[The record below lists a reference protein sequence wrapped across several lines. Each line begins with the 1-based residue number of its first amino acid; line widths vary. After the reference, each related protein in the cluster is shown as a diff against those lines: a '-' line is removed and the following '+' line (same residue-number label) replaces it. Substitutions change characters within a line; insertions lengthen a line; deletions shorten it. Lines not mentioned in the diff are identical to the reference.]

1 MIDIIRN
8 TLRVLFRK
16 KGRTTLTVIGIS
28 IGITAVILISNIS
41 QCGSSALSDEIDGL
55 GMGGLSISLKDTS
68 APLTQK
74 ELKSIQSLSYVDYAM
89 PIIFEST
96 DVYVRDEKSSI
107 YLWGIDQYAKD
118 VISLNLIY
126 GRFIN
131 SGDIAAMSKICLVDQ
146 KFANSNYGTDNIVGR
161 KINIISNGISG
172 EYKIVGILKTGSG
185 LLQNMMGTY
194 IPNFVYIPYTTMQ
207 TTTHSNNYS
216 QIAIKTN
223 SSIDSETAGNDIIKT
238 IERNSD
244 IHNAYTVNNLAKQK
258 ENLNNIINIFTIIL
272 SAVGAISLLVASLNI
287 MNVMLVSVS
296 ERTREIGIKK
306 AIGASKKTIITEFLF
321 EAAILSLIGCIFG
334 IFTGLII
341 SALGA
346 LAFGLTFNPRIDII
360 IYTIILSMITGTIF
374 GIYPAVKAAALKP
387 VDALR
392 TC

>member
-8 TLRVLFRK
+8 TLRILFRK
-16 KGRTTLTVIGIS
+16 KGRTFLTVIGIS

-55 GMGGLSISLKDTS
+55 GMGGLTVSLKDTS

-96 DVYVRDEKSSI
+96 DVYVKDKKSSI
-107 YLWGIDQYAKD
+107 YLWGINQYAKD

-131 SGDIAAMSKICLVDQ
+131 AGDIAAMSKICLVDQ
-146 KFANSNYGTDNIVGR
+146 KFADSNYGTDNIVGR
-161 KINIISNGISG
+161 KITIISNGISD
-172 EYKIVGILKTGSG
+172 EYKVVGILKTGSG

-207 TTTHSNNYS
+207 ATNHSSNYS

-223 SSIDSETAGNDIIKT
+223 NNIDSEIAGNDIIKT
-238 IERNSD
+238 IERISNT
-244 IHNAYTVNNLAKQK
+244 HNAYTVTNLAKQK
-258 ENLNNIINIFTIIL
+258 ENLNNILNIFTIIL
-272 SAVGAISLLVASLNI
+272 SSVGAISLLVASLNI
-287 MNVMLVSVS
+287 MNVMLVSVT

-306 AIGASKKTIITEFLF
+306 AIGATKKNIITEFLS
-321 EAAILSLIGCIFG
+321 ESAILSLIGCICG
-334 IFTGLII
+334 IFSGMII
-341 SALGA
+341 SSLGA
-346 LAFGLTFNPRIDII
+346 LALGLTLRPRTDIM
-360 IYTIILSMITGTIF
+360 IYTMILSLATGIIF
-374 GIYPAVKAAALKP
+374 GIYPAVKAASLKP

>member
-8 TLRVLFRK
+8 TLRILFRK

-28 IGITAVILISNIS
+28 IGIMSVIIISNIS

-55 GMGGLSISLKDTS
+55 GMGGLTVSLKDTS

-74 ELKSIQSLSYVDYAM
+74 ELKTIQSLSYVDYAM

-96 DVYVRDEKSSI
+96 DVYVRDKKSSI

-118 VISLNLIY
+118 VISLNLLY

-131 SGDIAAMSKICLVDQ
+131 SGDIASMSKICLVDQ
-146 KFANSNYGTDNIVGR
+146 KFANSNYGIDNIVGR
-161 KINIISNGISG
+161 KITVISNGISD
-172 EYKIVGILKTGSG
+172 EYKVVGVLKTGSG

-207 TTTHSNNYS
+207 TTIHSNNYS

-223 SSIDSETAGNDIIKT
+223 NNIDSDIAGNDIIKT

-244 IHNAYTVNNLAKQK
+244 MYNAYTVNNLAKQK
-258 ENLNNIINIFTIIL
+258 ENLNNILNIFTIIL
-272 SAVGAISLLVASLNI
+272 SSVGAISLLVASLNI
-287 MNVMLVSVS
+287 MNVMLVSVT

-306 AIGASKKTIITEFLF
+306 SIGASKNSIIMEFLF
-321 EAAILSLIGCIFG
+321 EAAILSLVGCICG
-334 IFTGLII
+334 IFSGMII
-341 SALGA
+341 SSIGAIAL
-346 LAFGLTFNPRIDII
+346 GLTFKARTDII
-360 IYTIILSMITGTIF
+360 ISTMVLSMITGIIF
-374 GIYPAVKAAALKP
+374 GIYPAVKASALKP
-387 VDALR
+387 VDALK

>member
-1 MIDIIRN
+1 MLDIIRN

-16 KGRTTLTVIGIS
+16 KGRTILTVIGIS
-28 IGITAVILISNIS
+28 IGITSVILISNIS

-55 GMGGLSISLKDTS
+55 GMGGLTVSLKDTS

-74 ELKSIQSLSYVDYAM
+74 ELKAIQSLSYVDYAM

-96 DVYVRDEKSSI
+96 DVYAREQKSSI

-118 VISLNLIY
+118 VISLNLLY

-131 SGDIAAMSKICLVDQ
+131 AGDIASMSKICLVDQ

-161 KINIISNGISG
+161 KITVISNGISD
-172 EYKIVGILKTGSG
+172 EYKVVGVLKTGSG

-207 TTTHSNNYS
+207 TNTHSSNYS
-216 QIAIKTN
+216 QIAIKIN
-223 SSIDSETAGNDIIKT
+223 NNMDSDTAGNNIIKT

-244 IHNAYTVNNLAKQK
+244 IHNAYTVTNLAKQK
-258 ENLNNIINIFTIIL
+258 ENLNNILNIFTIIL
-272 SAVGAISLLVASLNI
+272 SSVGAISLFVASLNI

-306 AIGASKKTIITEFLF
+306 AIGASKKSIVTEFLF
-321 EAAILSLIGCIFG
+321 EAAILSLIGCICG
-334 IFTGLII
+334 IFTGMII
-341 SALGA
+341 SAFGA
-346 LAFGLTFNPRIDII
+346 LALGLTFKPRIDII
-360 IYTIILSMITGTIF
+360 IYTMLLSIITGIIF
-374 GIYPAVKAAALKP
+374 GIYPAVKASALKP

>member
-8 TLRVLFRK
+8 TLRILFRK
-16 KGRTTLTVIGIS
+16 KGRTLLTVIGIS

-55 GMGGLSISLKDTS
+55 GMGGLTVSLKDTS

-74 ELKSIQSLSYVDYAM
+74 ELKAIQSLSYVDYAM
-89 PIIFEST
+89 PIIFENT
-96 DVYVRDEKSSI
+96 DVYARDKKSSI
-107 YLWGIDQYAKD
+107 YLWGINQYAKD

-131 SGDIAAMSKICLVDQ
+131 AGDIAAMSKICLVDQ
-146 KFANSNYGTDNIVGR
+146 KFADSNYGTDNIVGR
-161 KINIISNGISG
+161 KITVISNGISD
-172 EYKIVGILKTGSG
+172 EYKVVGILKTGSG

-207 TTTHSNNYS
+207 ATNCSSNYS

-223 SSIDSETAGNDIIKT
+223 NNIDPETAGNDIIKT

-244 IHNAYTVNNLAKQK
+244 THNAYTVTNLAKQK
-258 ENLNNIINIFTIIL
+258 ENLNNILNIFTIIL
-272 SAVGAISLLVASLNI
+272 SSVGAISLLVASLNI
-287 MNVMLVSVS
+287 MNVMLVSVT

-306 AIGASKKTIITEFLF
+306 AIGATKKNIITEFLS
-321 EAAILSLIGCIFG
+321 EAATLSLIGCICG
-334 IFTGLII
+334 IFSGMII
-341 SALGA
+341 SSFGA
-346 LAFGLTFNPRIDII
+346 LALGLTLRPRIDIM
-360 IYTIILSMITGTIF
+360 IYTMILSLTTGIIF
-374 GIYPAVKAAALKP
+374 GIYPAVKAASLKP
-387 VDALR
+387 VEALR